1 MTETTS
7 IIIPDADTLTVD
19 TSCIDVSEVE
29 SQEDK
34 GFLMD
39 QGEKI
44 LKVVARAA
52 LEVGRELVDIQERF
66 RATDARGTGLV
77 KFYESLGLT
86 MSQVSRWTAKYKAFQ
101 AYVEIFGEVDC
112 EAATKFNDM
121 ADRAA
126 SNLMALPT
134 EYREAFFA
142 DIALGNV
149 PSQDTVEEVCKR
161 PEVKLSKAEELL
173 EAAKVRQSKAE
184 DRWEM
189 LKADPEIKSSD
200 PEYKSAS
207 TAFRQ
212 ASKII
217 AKYEDQ
223 IKELEQ
229 RVLAEEMRN
238 AEYEEREKRVKT
250 ELEKLKFDD
259 EATRTER
266 IKRLTN
272 SLTISVPQVMAD
284 LQKFFA
290 EKENY
295 PEDVRAH
302 LLEQSTYL
310 ANYIGDNL

>member
-7 IIIPDADTLTVD
+7 IIIPDAYALTVD

-52 LEVGRELVDIQERF
+52 LEVGRELVAIQERF
-66 RATDARGTGLV
+66 RENDSKGSGLV
-77 KFYESLGLT
+77 RFYESLGLSPT
-86 MSQVSRWTAKYKAFQ
+86 QVSRWTAKYKAFK

-112 EAATKFNDM
+112 EAANKFNDM

-142 DIALGNV
+142 DIALGNI
-149 PSQDTVEEVCKR
+149 PAQDTVEEVCKR

-173 EAAKVRQSKAE
+173 EAAKVRQAQAE
-184 DRWEM
+184 EKWEL
-189 LKADPEIKSSD
+189 LKADPQAKSTD
-200 PEYKSAS
+200 PEYRSAS

-238 AEYEEREKRVKT
+238 AEYEEREKRVKS

-290 EKENY
+290 EKEDY
-295 PEDVRAH
+295 PEDVRSH